1 MDRCGGFVVGWETVR
16 GHDRVIEGFR
26 RAFGR
31 GRLAHA
37 YLFAGPAGVGKR
49 TFAIELARALLC
61 ERTKDSLE
69 ACGVCTACILVE
81 AGTHPDF
88 VVAGRPP
95 ESAEFPIERMRE
107 VCQSFALKSARGR
120 GKVVVIDDADDLNE
134 EAANC
139 FLKTLE
145 EPPPRSLLILLGTSP
160 DRQLPT
166 VRSRCQVIRFSP
178 LAPSLV
184 DEILSAS
191 GIEEATRRSQLVE
204 ISGGSPGRAL
214 ELSDAELWEFF
225 HPFVKELARPA
236 PDTVALARSLTSFLE
251 EAGKE
256 APPQRRRARLVLRL
270 LVDFLEDA
278 LAHALG
284 HPCQRTTPADRACAE
299 ALAGRVG
306 PQVLL
311 VLLERCLECDR
322 HIERNVQVGLA
333 VEGVLDHFGQRLGR

>member
-1 MDRCGGFVVGWETVR
+1 VA
-16 GHDRVIEGFR
+16 EGFR

-37 YLFAGPAGVGKR
+37 YLFAGPGGVGKR

-61 ERTKDSLE
+61 EKQTEKLE
-69 ACGVCTACILVE
+69 ACRACVACGLIE

-88 VVAGRPP
+88 VVAGRPA
-95 ESAEFPIERMRE
+95 ESQEFPIERMRE
-107 VCQSFALKSARGR
+107 VCHSFALKSARGR
-120 GKVVVIDDADDLNE
+120 GKVVLIDDADDLNE

-145 EPPPRSLLILLGTSP
+145 EPPPRSLLILLGSSP

-178 LAPSLV
+178 LPPSLV
-184 DEILSAS
+184 DEILQQS
-191 GIEEATRRSQLVE
+191 GVEDAALRGRLVQ
-204 ISGGSPGRAL
+204 IAGGSPGRAL
-214 ELSDAELWEFF
+214 EVSDPELWEFF
-225 HPFVKELARPA
+225 RPFLVELARPG
-236 PDTVALARSLTSFLE
+236 PDTVALARSLTAFIE

-256 APPQRRRARLVLRL
+256 AIAQRRRARLVLRL
-270 LVDFLEDA
+270 LVDFLDDA

-284 HPCQRTTPADRACAE
+284 RPCQRTAAEDRASVE
-299 ALAGRVG
+299 GLGSRVG

-311 VLLERCLECDR
+311 GLLERTLECDR
-322 HIERNVQVGLA
+322 HIERNVQVVLA
-333 VEGVLDHFGQRLGR
+333 VEGLLDHFGQRLGR